1 MALEK
6 ERETSLEEKES
17 AYRARAALLQD
28 KETRLATLGSQIEK
42 DRANGLSLQLAIEH
56 MSEQASSSLEQ
67 ERARLTQEHARLE
80 RMQRSLETERVLVK
94 ETLGSE
100 LKRIEQESAVRNQ
113 EHETFIAEIARER
126 KALSDQRTA
135 LVQQEAD
142 LRRRHEADV
151 IPHSLLSPSNLVTC
165 STENRHA
172 YDDKGKGCHLM
183 TCLLAFT

>member
-165 STENRHA
+165 ST
-172 YDDKGKGCHLM
+172 
-183 TCLLAFT
+183 